1 MEDYK
6 VMDRPYTEKE
16 IRDNIDENGTICG
29 IVRVELDEIIEND
42 FEGFLD
48 ILSERL
54 IDSPCLMGT
63 DYKIVGHEGD
73 KCLHFR
79 VMGQVEL
86 VVDEDD
92 A

>member
-1 MEDYK
+1 M
-6 VMDRPYTEKE
+6 
-16 IRDNIDENGTICG
+16 
-29 IVRVELDEIIEND
+29 
-42 FEGFLD
+42 
-48 ILSERL
+48 SERL

-63 DYKIVGHEGD
+63 DYKIVWHEGD